1 MSDTT
6 DRAEISDAKQP
17 KRQDDRQQRIL
28 DVTLRL
34 LEERALGEITMT
46 MIADEAGISRAW
58 LYKLFPD
65 LGSLYAELFSRI
77 QPVFFHTVDS
87 PPPLGSGLLKY
98 MIDRCDTYLD
108 LPVGSAILASYAL
121 NGGEHT
127 SSSLIGLRDRFL
139 ETLERVWV
147 EPIVSLGNEPDFAR
161 ASVLTFMNVV
171 LGLVVAVG
179 QARISRES
187 AHTCLV
193 TSITGIVGDLH
204 GLD

>member
-1 MSDTT
+1 
-6 DRAEISDAKQP
+6 
-17 KRQDDRQQRIL
+17 
-28 DVTLRL
+28 
-34 LEERALGEITMT
+34 MT

-77 QPVFFHTVDS
+77 QPVFFHTVES
-87 PPPLGSGLLKY
+87 PPPLNSGLLAY
-98 MIDRCDTYLD
+98 MVDRCDTYLD
-108 LPVGSAILASYAL
+108 LPVGAAILASYAI

-139 ETLERVWV
+139 ETLEAVWV
-147 EPIVSLGNEPDFAR
+147 GPIVQLGNDPDTAR

-179 QARISRES
+179 QGRVSRE
-187 AHTCLV
+187 AARRCLV
-193 TSITGIVGDLH
+193 TSITGIVGDLN
-204 GLD
+204 GLT